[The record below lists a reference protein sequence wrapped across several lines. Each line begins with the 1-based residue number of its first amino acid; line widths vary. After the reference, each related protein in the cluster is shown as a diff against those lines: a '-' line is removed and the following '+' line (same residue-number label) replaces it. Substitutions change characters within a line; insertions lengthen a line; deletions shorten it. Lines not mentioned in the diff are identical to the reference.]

1 MSPIPPEL
9 KFRYLEKGFEVVGD
23 HPRAWEAKELYQYYK
38 DLIGEI
44 KLGLRLDGDE
54 KVGTDLFGIYI
65 DLIHTAEIE
74 REAGGFSKY
83 VQNQKQMRYSYN
95 YGRPDQD
102 YQDKF
107 AEGVQAAQEEYFD
120 VQSITF
126 MSTDGMESRP
136 TNLPGW
142 RVTPYAYVTLQA
154 KGSEKD
160 RVPPVAIDM
169 DFLDTSG
176 FVVIPV
182 ESTELVIDCKTEPT
196 IRPFDALEITRT
208 LDCLLYTS
216 PSPRDATL
224 SRMPSSA

>member
-1 MSPIPPEL
+1 MSQFANNLFARMSPIPPEL

-44 KLGLRLDGDE
+44 KLSIRLDGNE

-65 DLIHTAEIE
+65 DLVHTAEIE

-95 YGRPDQD
+95 YGRPEED

-107 AEGVQAAQEEYFD
+107 AEGVEAALDEHFD

-126 MSTDGMESRP
+126 MNADGMESRP

-160 RVPPVAIDM
+160 RVPPVSIDL

-182 ESTELVIDCKTEPT
+182 ESTELVIDCKAEPLSLIHISEPT
-196 IRPFDALEITRT
+196 RP
-208 LDCLLYTS
+208 Y
-216 PSPRDATL
+216 
-224 SRMPSSA
+224 